1 MLYQKEIDDHIL
13 IQFII
18 LYTLDNSDKPLP
30 YNHLVNIVMDNCNIN
45 FNDFQI
51 ALDNLV
57 TTKHIKKYIES
68 GHNQIFEISSKGA
81 EVADFFGRQVPI
93 YIREPISE
101 SIKNLF
107 IEERRK
113 NAIQGEITPLR
124 RDEYTADLRLIDD
137 DKTVLMDLSLYAG
150 PREEAEKIAVYFRE
164 HSDEVYAK
172 ILDALHD

>member
-1 MLYQKEIDDHIL
+1 MLYQKEIEDYVL

-18 LYTLDNSDKPLP
+18 LYTLSNADKPLP
-30 YNHLVNIVMDNCNIN
+30 YNHLLNLVLENCNIN
-45 FNDFQI
+45 YNDFQI

-68 GHNQIFEISSKGA
+68 GHNQIYEITHKGA
-81 EVADFFGRQVPI
+81 EVADFFGKQVPI
-93 YIREPISE
+93 YIREPITE

-113 NAIQGEITPLR
+113 NAIQGEITPVR
-124 RDEYTADLRLIDD
+124 RDEYTADLRLLDD
-137 DKTVLMDLSLYAG
+137 DKTVLMELSLYAG

-164 HSDEVYAK
+164 HSAEVYER
-172 ILDALHD
+172 ILNALHD